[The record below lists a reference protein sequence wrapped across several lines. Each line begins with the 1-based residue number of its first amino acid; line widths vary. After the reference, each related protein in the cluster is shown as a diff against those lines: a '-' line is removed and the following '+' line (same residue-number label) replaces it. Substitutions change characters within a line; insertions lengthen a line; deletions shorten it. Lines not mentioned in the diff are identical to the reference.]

1 MVPTDVLRLRR
12 MSAGDDLGRRA
23 TWDMA
28 VNLVEGVGLRVYGLE
43 FMVCGLW
50 FRDKGLGF
58 TVYGIWFRV

>member
-1 MVPTDVLRLRR
+1 